1 MIWRASLSLQH
12 RLDESGRCVVRH
24 EHDGPLRVLHALYP
38 EGPAICHQVVIHP
51 PGGIVGGDQL
61 DIQLQ
66 LEGGAH
72 ALVTTPGAT
81 RFYRCEGGLLGQ
93 QTVRARLAD
102 GARLEWVPGETI
114 AYTGCDAH
122 NALSLDLAPSA
133 QALVWDVLAL
143 GLPAAKAPFASGRI
157 RQHLQLT
164 GAWLERAT
172 IDAADE
178 RLLNSPLGLAGRSCM
193 ASLAFASG
201 HAWPAAMRDALLD
214 AARAVLDA
222 FDARH
227 PPDWRAPETVLAG
240 ATAPQAQVIVVRV
253 LGPATEPVMQR
264 LRAIRLRWRQL
275 AWGVGAIEPRVWAT

>member
-133 QALVWDVLAL
+133 QALVWAVLAL

-193 ASLAFASG
+193 ASLAVASG

-222 FDARH
+222 FDARN